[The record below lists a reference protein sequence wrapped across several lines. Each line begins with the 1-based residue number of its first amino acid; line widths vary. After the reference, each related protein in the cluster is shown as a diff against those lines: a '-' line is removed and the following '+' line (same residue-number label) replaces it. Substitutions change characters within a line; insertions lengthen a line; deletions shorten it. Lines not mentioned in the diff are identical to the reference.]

1 MPTIL
6 LFGRLKQENPSE
18 PSLNYITE
26 FCLKRIEE
34 KKIPQGHTWLC
45 GRQLKIALA

>member
-26 FCLKRIEE
+26 FYLRKKKKK
-34 KKIPQGHTWLC
+34 KKIPQGHRWVC
-45 GRQLKIALA
+45 G